1 MPETIIML
9 CGGLAKRMRP
19 LTEEIPK
26 CMIPINGKP
35 LLDYHLKFL
44 RAAGIK
50 KIILACGHKWEI
62 IKKYYGEQFIYSAE
76 TDPLGT
82 GGAVKKALQFVEEE
96 KFFVYNADD
105 IIDLN
110 WREFGKVGAD
120 AIAVGHPRSTF
131 GAVDLDK
138 EGNVVGFREK
148 PVTNFWS
155 NAGAYLFS
163 KKTPFP
169 DLGSLEEGTFP
180 KIKLQAFK
188 HEGFWLQINTAKDIE
203 EAQKFLRER
212 GVF

>member
-76 TDPLGT
+76 TEPLGT

-169 DLGSLEEGTFP
+169 E
-180 KIKLQAFK
+180 KI
-188 HEGFWLQINTAKDIE
+188 
-203 EAQKFLRER
+203 
-212 GVF
+212 